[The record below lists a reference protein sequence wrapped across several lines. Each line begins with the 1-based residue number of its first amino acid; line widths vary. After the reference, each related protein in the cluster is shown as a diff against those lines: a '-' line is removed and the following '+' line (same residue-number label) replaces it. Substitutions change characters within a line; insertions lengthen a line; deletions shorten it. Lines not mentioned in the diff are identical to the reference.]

1 MALISTKIND
11 IIYFLLKNIEMV
23 KQDNKIF
30 DAYVRNDKELK
41 ISSIEKIF
49 YKSGKKIRKILNQ
62 CVFWSEFLPFTL
74 DFILF
79 IGIYFIFEDK
89 FNHIKNLLIIGNV
102 REVFHYIRQLWYRNT
117 VGYYNEED
125 FLDIEI
131 ETLIKRIDG
140 IVLEN
145 DSFKDLYEDYY
156 LIINLYKKNI
166 KIFEE
171 NEIDKNEIEVEQ
183 GENELFKK
191 SFNWDIDN

>member
-1 MALISTKIND
+1 MVLLSTKIND

-23 KQDNKIF
+23 KQKNKIF
-30 DAYVRNDKELK
+30 DAYVRNNKELK

-49 YKSGKKIRKILNQ
+49 YKSGKNIRKILNQ
-62 CVFWSEFLPFTL
+62 CVFWSDFLPFTL

-89 FNHIKNLLIIGNV
+89 FTHIKNLLIIGNI

-131 ETLIKRIDG
+131 EILIKKIDG
-140 IVLEN
+140 IVLE
-145 DSFKDLYEDYY
+145 KDLFRDLCEDYY
-156 LIINLYKKNI
+156 LIINLYGKNI

-191 SFNWDIDN
+191 SFKWDIDN

>member
-23 KQDNKIF
+23 KQKNKIF
-30 DAYVRNDKELK
+30 DAYVRNNKELK

-62 CVFWSEFLPFTL
+62 CVFWSDFLPFTL

-166 KIFEE
+166 KIFEGNKIDE
-171 NEIDKNEIEVEQ
+171 NKIEVEQ
-183 GENELFKK
+183 EENELFKK